1 MNARDRR
8 HGGRRRGALLVGML
22 LLSAAVAA
30 ATQAG
35 STPAEAMAFIRVLGD
50 QKVEFIGVWRETIEH
65 RNVEVSTGSGFV
77 IAPSGLVLTNQHVV
91 DDAPVVRRIGRYEAE
106 VRLENRRIEVAVGA
120 EGSLG
125 VYEGWVVAADPG
137 LDLAVL
143 QVTAS
148 GLPYVPFGDSDAAE
162 AGEAVRVLGF
172 PFGRQAEVG
181 KPDEAAAVPRAT
193 VTAGTLSAARA
204 DEAGATRYLQTSASV
219 NPGSSGGP
227 MVDEEGY
234 AVGVVRMK
242 LARAPTAPGAGF
254 AVPINLVKDFLEA
267 EGLLEQ
273 LPVERLHPGVVHGLD
288 WKGLQVALPEGFAD
302 TSPTR
307 LLVDTEG
314 AGADLSLRAVRV
326 ATPWG
331 VPALEQ
337 ALLEGRAWPGFA
349 PGTSA
354 GGPGSERSRGRA
366 LGSARGERSDGSPYR
381 VDYAILDLGAEKV
394 VARYLGPPD
403 ALAFNL
409 SLVRSSL
416 ETLEARPLLTDELRT
431 PIRTILE
438 PVAYPGGAAG
448 GVLLPSE
455 WSREPATRAS
465 CSRVPETEV
474 GVAASPVGDFTVVLR
489 ALRWAEGALRP
500 AEVAR
505 ACDPR
510 AGAEDP
516 SYGGR
521 FERLGVPIGVWGTF
535 VERPGEVLLLEVEAP
550 EGKLA
555 FVRDLYLEWRESVAE

>member
-1 MNARDRR
+1 MSTREHRS
-8 HGGRRRGALLVGML
+8 GGRRRGPLLVGTL
-22 LLSAAVAA
+22 LLSAAGTALVE
-30 ATQAG
+30 AG
-35 STPAEAMAFIRVLGD
+35 STPAEAIAFIRVVGD
-50 QKVEFIGVWRETIEH
+50 LKAEFIGVWRKPIEH
-65 RNVEVSTGSGFV
+65 RNVEFSTGSGFV

-91 DDAPVVRRIGRYEAE
+91 DDAPVVRRVGRYEAE

-125 VYEGWVVAADPG
+125 VYEAWVVAADAR

-148 GLPYVPFGDSDAAE
+148 GLPYIPFGDSDAAE
-162 AGEAVRVLGF
+162 AGGAVRVLGF

-181 KPDEAAAVPRAT
+181 KPNEGAVVPRAT

-204 DEAGATRYLQTSASV
+204 DEEGATRYLQTSASV

-242 LARAPTAPGAGF
+242 LAPAPTAPGAGF

-267 EGLLEQ
+267 EGLLRQ
-273 LPVERLHPGVVHGLD
+273 LPAERLYPGVVHDLD
-288 WKGLQVALPEGFAD
+288 WKGLQVDLPDGFAD

-307 LLVDTEG
+307 LLVDTED
-314 AGADLSLRAVRV
+314 AGADLSFRAVRV
-326 ATPWG
+326 ATPRG
-331 VPALEQ
+331 VPVLEQ
-337 ALLEGRAWPGFA
+337 ALLEGWAWPGFA

-354 GGPGSERSRGRA
+354 GGHGSVRSKGRV
-366 LGSARGERSDGSPYR
+366 LGSARGERPDGSPFR
-381 VDYAILDLGAEKV
+381 VDYALLDLGAEKV

-403 ALAFNL
+403 GLAFNL
-409 SLVRSSL
+409 SLVRRSL
-416 ETLEARPLLTDELRT
+416 ETLEARPLLTDELRAPT
-431 PIRTILE
+431 RATLE
-438 PVAYPGGAAG
+438 PVAYPGGAVG
-448 GVLLPSE
+448 DVLLPSE
-455 WSREPATRAS
+455 WSGEPATRAS
-465 CSRVPETEV
+465 CSRVPEAEV
-474 GVAASPVGDFTVVLR
+474 GVAASPVGDFTVVFR
-489 ALRWAEGALRP
+489 ALRWTNGALRP

-555 FVRDLYLEWRESVAE
+555 FVRDLYLEWRERVAE